1 MEVYALKGCVGRL
14 REHYTPAVVPI
25 PPISER
31 LVAALATKFPDQAPG
46 LDCPDR
52 EVWFRAGQ
60 VSVVRWLAS
69 KLEEQQNGPFETE
82 DF

>member
-1 MEVYALKGCVGRL
+1 M
-14 REHYTPAVVPI
+14 VPI

-31 LVAALATKFPDQAPG
+31 LVAVLATKFPDQAPD

-69 KLEEQQNGPFETE
+69 KLEEQENIPFDSEGL
-82 DF
+82 

>member
-1 MEVYALKGCVGRL
+1 VEGYAHKGCVGRL
-14 REHYTPAVVPI
+14 GEHYTPAVVST

-31 LVAALATKFPDQAPG
+31 LVAVLATKFPDQAPD

-52 EVWFRAGQ
+52 EVWFKAGQ

-69 KLEEQQNGPFETE
+69 KLEEQENGPFDLESL
-82 DF
+82 